1 MPNKDLRV
9 GLGLLVIF
17 LILFGISFTFP
28 QSAVMKTH
36 TSPAFFPRTVLIVAI
51 GLTLLLIVK
60 ALLQGKPL
68 SPNKVLEGQQKFR
81 VLGTFGLAAFFPVG
95 AVYLGTFVSMFV
107 LIVILMRVWGVKN
120 WMTILLN
127 AALTPLLIYLIFTK
141 LLMVQFPSGALF

>member
-1 MPNKDLRV
+1 MLAPV
-9 GLGLLVIF
+9 
-17 LILFGISFTFP
+17 
-28 QSAVMKTH
+28 
-36 TSPAFFPRTVLIVAI
+36 FFPRTVLIVAI

-68 SPNKVLEGQQKFR
+68 SPNKVLEGQKKFR

>member
-17 LILFGISFTFP
+17 LILFGICFTLP

-68 SPNKVLEGQQKFR
+68 SRDKVLERQQKVR
-81 VLGTFGLAAFFPVG
+81 VLGTFGLAVFFPVG
-95 AVYLGTFVSMFV
+95 AIYLGTFVSIFI
-107 LIVILMRVWGVKN
+107 LIVILMTLWGVKN
-120 WMTILLN
+120 KIAILLN
-127 AALTPLLIYLIFTK
+127 AALTPVMIYLIFTE
-141 LLMVQFPSGALF
+141 LLMVQFPSGVLF